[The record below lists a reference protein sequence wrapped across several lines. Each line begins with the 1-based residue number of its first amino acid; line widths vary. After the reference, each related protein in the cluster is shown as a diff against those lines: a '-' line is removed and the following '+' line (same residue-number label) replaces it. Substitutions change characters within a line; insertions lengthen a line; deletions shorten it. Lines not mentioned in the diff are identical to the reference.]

1 LNRRLALSN
10 VGLHLLLIRDGGI
23 WQRPQFN
30 VHLIVIVDIDE
41 VVRDEVVVGHI
52 PIVQRLDMIKD
63 GLDIL
68 DVPRRSHPQLLAR
81 ILETFGLNVAHLVNG
96 EVALLSP
103 LELLIEEV

>member
-1 LNRRLALSN
+1 M
-10 VGLHLLLIRDGGI
+10 
-23 WQRPQFN
+23 
-30 VHLIVIVDIDE
+30 HLIVFVDIDE

-52 PIVQRLDMIKD
+52 PIVQRLDMIED

-68 DVPRRSHPQLLAR
+68 NVPRRSHPQLLAR

-103 LELLIEEV
+103 LELLIEEVQHREVERPDVIPPSQVNVVVGVE

>member
-1 LNRRLALSN
+1 M
-10 VGLHLLLIRDGGI
+10 
-23 WQRPQFN
+23 
-30 VHLIVIVDIDE
+30 HLIVFVDIDE

-52 PIVQRLDMIKD
+52 PIVQRLDMIED

-68 DVPRRSHPQLLAR
+68 DVPRCSHPQLLAR

-103 LELLIEEV
+103 LELLIEEVQHREVEGPDVIPPSQVNVVVGVE

>member
-1 LNRRLALSN
+1 M
-10 VGLHLLLIRDGGI
+10 
-23 WQRPQFN
+23 
-30 VHLIVIVDIDE
+30 HLIVFVDINE

-52 PIVQRLDMIKD
+52 PIVQRLDMIED

-68 DVPRRSHPQLLAR
+68 YVPRRSHPQLLAR

-103 LELLIEEV
+103 LELLIEEVQHREVEGPDVIPPSQVNVVVGVE